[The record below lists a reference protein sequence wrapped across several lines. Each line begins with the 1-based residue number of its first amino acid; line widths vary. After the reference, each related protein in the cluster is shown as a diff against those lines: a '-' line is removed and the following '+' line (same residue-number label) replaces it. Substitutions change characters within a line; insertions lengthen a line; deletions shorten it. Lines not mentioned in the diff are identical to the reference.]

1 MSLSRANPKIF
12 IYTAFRDNGAPV
24 PAAPDQEALRLATEE
39 ARRLAQ
45 EEESAAEY
53 RRDHATKI
61 KLETAARERERQ
73 RQWATEQRRLEAER
87 RETAERRRK
96 SAEEKRRRAEEEDK
110 ERRAAAARRAI
121 DECRAA
127 DERQAPAWRDVGGG
141 AWELYVRC
149 SAVREYECTL
159 WRELKAADRNRTVP
173 RQLWRTPKEAQL
185 AGLEQRYVEI
195 GRAYW
200 AAAPPEL
207 HDRIAVARVSCTPT

>member
-1 MSLSRANPKIF
+1 MRHANENYTSGFVRAFEQP
-12 IYTAFRDNGAPV
+12 TLRCVGTLDGAPCPHAFAV
-24 PAAPDQEALRLATEE
+24 DLAAPDAKAQLAHLHLDHEQPVHLTCAAWAKALP
-39 ARRLAQ
+39 
-45 EEESAAEY
+45 AEP
-53 RRDHATKI
+53 RAWD
-61 KLETAARERERQ
+61 EGVD
-73 RQWATEQRRLEAER
+73 
-87 RETAERRRK
+87 
-96 SAEEKRRRAEEEDK
+96 RAEL
-110 ERRAAAARRAI
+110 
-121 DECRAA
+121 CRALF
-127 DERQAPAWRDVGGG
+127 DVGGG

-149 SAVREYECTL
+149 SAREYECTL